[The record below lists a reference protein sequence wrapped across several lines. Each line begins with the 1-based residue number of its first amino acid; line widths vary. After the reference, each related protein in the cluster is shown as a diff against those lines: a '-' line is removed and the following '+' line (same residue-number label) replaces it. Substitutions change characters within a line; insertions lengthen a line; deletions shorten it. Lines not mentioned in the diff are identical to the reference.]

1 MVRLFVHHQ
10 VTDFPAWI
18 EAYESFQEERTA
30 FGVLDHAVFRSTD
43 DPNDVTVYH
52 DFETLEPAKAFATSQ
67 RLREVMREA
76 GVIEPPALW
85 TTEQVRAA

>member
-10 VTDFPAWI
+10 VTDL
-18 EAYESFQEERTA
+18 EAAR
-30 FGVLDHAVFRSTD
+30 
-43 DPNDVTVYH
+43 
-52 DFETLEPAKAFATSQ
+52 AFATSQ